1 MSNKVYNNFNCKL
14 IFFYIKKNTLY
25 LKIDKRIIKMKL
37 SKNNLIDILKKYE
50 NIICFPNELS
60 LMAKFLATDKNNLLF
75 FSKQEMKKDLIDYN
89 KKLFTNDFKFKYSDL
104 FDMKFNDPTEIFLF
118 LFKIYIKFN

>member
-1 MSNKVYNNFNCKL
+1 
-14 IFFYIKKNTLY
+14 
-25 LKIDKRIIKMKL
+25 MKL